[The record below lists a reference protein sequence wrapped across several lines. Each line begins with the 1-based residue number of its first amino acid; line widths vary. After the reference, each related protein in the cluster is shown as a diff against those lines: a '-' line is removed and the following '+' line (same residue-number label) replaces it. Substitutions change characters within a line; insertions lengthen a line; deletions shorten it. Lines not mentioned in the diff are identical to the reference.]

1 MKKSVAAISL
11 SAALLGGGAVGVALG
26 LPSTSGAATPDTTA
40 VTAAPS
46 DTASTPTTA
55 APAAGAPAAGAPAA
69 DATDPAAG
77 AATSNEDPT
86 HEGGESTTREAD
98 EAAGKVGGGHGD
110 HLGGGSNEDPTH
122 ETNESAARESDE
134 DAAKAAQA
142 TPATPTTPP
151 TTPSTTVAPSNA

>member
-1 MKKSVAAISL
+1 MKKSVAALSL

-26 LPSTSGAATPDTTA
+26 LPGTSGAATPDTTA

-55 APAAGAPAAGAPAA
+55 APAADATAPAA

-86 HEGGESTTREAD
+86 HETGESSTREAD
-98 EAAGKVGGGHGD
+98 EAAGKVGGHHGD

-122 ETNESAARESDE
+122 ETNESSARETEE
-134 DAAKAAQA
+134 DAAAAQA
-142 TPATPTTPP
+142 TPAAPTA
-151 TTPSTTVAPSNA
+151 PSTTVAPSNA